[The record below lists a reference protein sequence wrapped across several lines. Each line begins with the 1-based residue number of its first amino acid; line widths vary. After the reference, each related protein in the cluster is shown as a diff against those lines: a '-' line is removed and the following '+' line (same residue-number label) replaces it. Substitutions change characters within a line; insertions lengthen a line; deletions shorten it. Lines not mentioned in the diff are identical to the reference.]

1 MQHLPMKFAFS
12 APDQKTGTQTAERK
26 GRKASGLL
34 KRYFIDA
41 LGAMALGLFGSL
53 IIGLILKQIFTLIP
67 IPAAD
72 SVTKMIISLTAAN
85 SPVVGAA
92 IGVAIA
98 HGLKSKPLAIYASAV
113 TGAIGYS
120 VTVAGVSAGPVGAY
134 VAAVVGAELG
144 SWLSGKTRIDILV
157 VPAATI
163 IAGATAG
170 VLVGPPVASL
180 MVGLGQAVNDLTQLR
195 PLPMGMAVSAVM
207 GIVLTAPISSAA
219 LSIMLGLS
227 GLAAGAS
234 TAGCA
239 AHMVGFAVASFREN
253 KVAGLISQGIGT
265 SMLQVPNIVR
275 RPQIA
280 VPAVIASLVTGAL
293 STTVFKMENIAAGA
307 GMGTS
312 GLVGQVTTLTAMAG
326 KLPVG
331 TTILY
336 ITILHFILPA
346 AIALGVS
353 EFMRAR
359 QWIRPGDMQLH
370 L

>member
-1 MQHLPMKFAFS
+1 MLKLEMNFARF
-12 APDQKTGTQTAERK
+12 AADQKPGTTPTEPRNKRVSAF
-26 GRKASGLL
+26 L

-53 IIGLILKQIFTLIP
+53 IIGLILKQIFTLLP
-67 IPAAD
+67 IPGAE
-72 SVTKMIISLTAAN
+72 SVTKMIISITAAN

-98 HGLKSKPLAIYASAV
+98 HGLKSKPLAIYASAI

-120 VTVAGVSAGPVGAY
+120 VTAGGVSAGPVGAY
-134 VAAVVGAELG
+134 VAAVIGAELG
-144 SWLSGKTRIDILV
+144 SWLAGKTKVDILV

-163 IAGATAG
+163 ISGAIAG
-170 VLVGPPVASL
+170 VLIGPPIASL
-180 MVGLGQAVNDLTQLR
+180 MIGLGQAINEMTMLR

-207 GIVLTAPISSAA
+207 GMILTAPISSAA
-219 LSIMLGLS
+219 LSIMLGIS
-227 GLAAGAS
+227 GLAAGAA
-234 TAGCA
+234 TAGCS

-253 KVAGLISQGIGT
+253 KMAGLISQGIGT
-265 SMLQVPNIVR
+265 SMLQVSNIVR

-280 VPAVIASLVTGAL
+280 VPAVVASLVTGAL

-312 GLVGQVTTLTAMAG
+312 GLVGQVTTFAAMAG
-326 KLPVG
+326 KLSPQM
-331 TTILY
+331 TLLY
-336 ITILHFILPA
+336 IAILHFILPA

-353 EFMRAR
+353 EFMRLR
-359 QWIRPGDMQLH
+359 RWIRPDDMKLH

>member
-1 MQHLPMKFAFS
+1 MLKKCMNFAQFS
-12 APDQKTGTQTAERK
+12 ADQKPGTHQSTLRDK
-26 GRKASGLL
+26 SLKALL

-67 IPAAD
+67 IPGAQNI
-72 SVTKMIISLTAAN
+72 TQMIISITAAN

-98 HGLKSKPLAIYASAV
+98 HGLKSKPRAIYASAI

-120 VTVAGVSAGPVGAY
+120 VNVDGVSAGPVGAY
-134 VAAVVGAELG
+134 VAALVGAELG
-144 SWLSGKTRIDILV
+144 SWLSGKTRVDILV
-157 VPAATI
+157 VPATTI
-163 IAGATAG
+163 IGGAIAG
-170 VLVGPPVASL
+170 VLVGPPIASL
-180 MVGLGQAVNDLTQLR
+180 MVGLGQAINELTMLR

-207 GIVLTAPISSAA
+207 GAALTAPISSAA
-219 LSIMLGLS
+219 LSIMLGIS
-227 GLAAGAS
+227 GLAAGAA
-234 TAGCA
+234 TAGCS

-253 KVAGLISQGIGT
+253 KVAGLVSQGIGT

-280 VPAVIASLVTGAL
+280 VPAVVASLVTGAL
-293 STTVFKMENIAAGA
+293 STTVFKMENVAAGA

-312 GLVGQVTTLTAMAG
+312 GLVGQITTLAAMAE
-326 KLPVG
+326 KLP
-331 TTILY
+331 TTTTLIY
-336 ITILHFILPA
+336 IAILHFVLPA
-346 AIALGVS
+346 TIALGVS
-353 EFMRAR
+353 EFMRLR
-359 QWIRPGDMQLH
+359 RWIRPDDMKLR

>member
-1 MQHLPMKFAFS
+1 MYFPSIHFILS
-12 APDQKTGTQTAERK
+12 ASDQKPGTSQPK
-26 GRKASGLL
+26 QNNSKIKALL

-53 IIGLILKQIFTLIP
+53 IIGLILKQLFTLIP
-67 IPAAD
+67 VPGFESI
-72 SVTKMIISLTAAN
+72 SKMIIDMTGAK

-98 HGLKSKPLAIYASAV
+98 SGLKAKPLAIYASAI

-120 VTVAGVSAGPVGAY
+120 ITVGGISAGPVGAY
-134 VAAVVGAELG
+134 VAAVVGAEIG
-144 SWLSGKTRIDILV
+144 SWLAGKTKVDILV

-163 IAGATAG
+163 ISGAIAG
-170 VLVGPPVASL
+170 VLVGPPVASM
-180 MVGLGQAVNDLTQLR
+180 MVGLGQAINEMTMLR

-207 GIVLTAPISSAA
+207 GMLLTAPISSAA

-227 GLAAGAS
+227 GLAAGAA
-234 TAGCA
+234 TAGCS

-253 KVAGLISQGIGT
+253 KVAGLVSQGIGT
-265 SMLQVPNIVR
+265 SMLQIQNIVR
-275 RPQIA
+275 RPLIA
-280 VPAVIASLVTGAL
+280 IPAIVASLVTGAL
-293 STTVFKMENIAAGA
+293 SATVFKMENIAAGA

-326 KLPVG
+326 KLPTG
-331 TTILY
+331 TILLY
-336 ITILHFILPA
+336 ILILHFILPA

-353 EFMRAR
+353 EFMRTR
-359 QWIRPGDMQLH
+359 SWIKQDDMKLI